1 MNIFG
6 FLKDVSREMKKVSWP
21 KGPELFSYTVTVVFT
36 VAFMAVY
43 FGVVDLGIS
52 QLLNKL
58 PFLNN

>member
-1 MNIFG
+1 MFS

-21 KGPELFSYTVTVVFT
+21 KGPELVSYTITVVLT
-36 VAFMAVY
+36 VAFVAVF